1 MIGVF
6 EVTMGHHD
14 ESEDRPDHD
23 PDESE
28 VFSFQ
33 FTSQAPRSLASE
45 LLTGI
50 FVCSVRKGDSAL
62 C

>member
-6 EVTMGHHD
+6 EMTMGRHD
-14 ESEDRPDHD
+14 ESKDRPDQD

-28 VFSFQ
+28 AFSFQ

-45 LLTGI
+45 LLTGS
-50 FVCSVRKGDSAL
+50 FVCSVRKGAFAL